1 MPAPISKAEIMRKA
15 WATYRQ
21 LIAWGQGKPGRAL
34 FRAALK
40 RSWADARQ
48 SAMFAGIIKNFRK
61 PDEAK
66 PVRPSI
72 PRPIVWMGAR
82 RLRGC
87 SLAW

>member
-34 FRAALK
+34 FRVAL
-40 RSWADARQ
+40 RRAWADVRQ
-48 SAMFAGIIKNFRK
+48 SAMFAGIIKKFRK
-61 PDEAK
+61 PDEIK
-66 PVRPSI
+66 PARPSAT
-72 PRPIVWMGAR
+72 RPIAWMGSR

-87 SLAW
+87 SLVW